1 MDVDE
6 VCAGEYRSHIHQAE
20 RSAQVS
26 CFPVRIMFITR
37 HILCLPGR
45 GRVASVGASRGP
57 SSANTP
63 VWPYLRS
70 MGRII
75 FLIIAALV
83 VFMIV
88 TWIVHALIFFFWIAL
103 IAVAGFAVLRLA
115 MWSGRR
121 SRS

>member
-1 MDVDE
+1 MQPRY
-6 VCAGEYRSHIHQAE
+6 AGALC
-20 RSAQVS
+20 SA
-26 CFPVRIMFITR
+26 
-37 HILCLPGR
+37 
-45 GRVASVGASRGP
+45 
-57 SSANTP
+57 P
-63 VWPYLRS
+63 VWPYLGS
-70 MGRII
+70 MGRIL

-88 TWIVHALIFFFWIAL
+88 TWIVHSLIFFFWIAL

>member
-1 MDVDE
+1 MI
-6 VCAGEYRSHIHQAE
+6 G
-20 RSAQVS
+20 
-26 CFPVRIMFITR
+26 FPARIVFITR
-37 HILCLPGR
+37 HTVARAADARIASAGAGRPPGS
-45 GRVASVGASRGP
+45 AS
-57 SSANTP
+57 TP

-103 IAVAGFAVLRLA
+103 IAVAGFAVLRFA
-115 MWSGRR
+115 MWSSGRR
-121 SRS
+121 SRG

>member
-1 MDVDE
+1 
-6 VCAGEYRSHIHQAE
+6 
-20 RSAQVS
+20 
-26 CFPVRIMFITR
+26 
-37 HILCLPGR
+37 
-45 GRVASVGASRGP
+45 
-57 SSANTP
+57 
-63 VWPYLRS
+63 

-88 TWIVHALIFFFWIAL
+88 TWIVHALMFFFWIAL

-121 SRS
+121 SRR